1 MSKRTVQIKLVAI
14 ADTQLKMGEEIN
26 AAITIPEHGFLT
38 TEIAKN
44 LVLMVSALMVDDPNK
59 PTGMAAATA
68 MGLITD
74 EQ

>member
-1 MSKRTVQIKLVAI
+1 MSGTKVLIKLVAI

-26 AAITIPEHGFLT
+26 AAITIPEHGCFT
-38 TEIAKN
+38 TEIENN